1 MNLFFM
7 GGIQIDLVLG
17 SGSKLI
23 CFFVGGSKSTSV
35 LCAGR
40 IYLVLVYGSKLC
52 VRAENYLFLVWGSI
66 DVIFVRVVEIDLVFV
81 CWPKITWL
89 QGFSV
94 SIELDFV
101 FVWVVEIDLISVGG
115 SNLT

>member
-1 MNLFFM
+1 MR
-7 GGIQIDLVLG
+7 
-17 SGSKLI
+17 
-23 CFFVGGSKSTSV
+23 T
-35 LCAGR
+35 
-40 IYLVLVYGSKLC
+40 
-52 VRAENYLFLVWGSI
+52 ENDFLLVWGSI
-66 DVIFVRVVEIDLVFV
+66 DFIFVRVVEIDLVFV